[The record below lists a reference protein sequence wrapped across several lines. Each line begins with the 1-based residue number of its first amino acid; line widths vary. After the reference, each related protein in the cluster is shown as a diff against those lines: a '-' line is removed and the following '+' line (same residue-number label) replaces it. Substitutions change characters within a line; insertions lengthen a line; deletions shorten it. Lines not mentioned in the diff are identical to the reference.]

1 MVSIQ
6 QSRRQLLQGFGG
18 LALCSLSPMTAHAT
32 ILEVQAPKGR
42 KVQISQFL
50 PGQAPKASIAF
61 FHGNFSSPEKYRR
74 LIDPW
79 VAAGFAVLA
88 PLHVDST
95 DHPEHTAYD
104 RAGVWRTRVEDAAL
118 VCDLAAVSGGGRFI
132 SAGHSYGAL
141 AALALAGVA
150 AQKPDGWT
158 ASLEDKR
165 VSVVAA
171 FSPPGL
177 FPGVVDQA
185 GFAALAAPAMVQTGT
200 KDILPGFIDDYHAH
214 LAAFDLAK
222 TSPRYAL
229 VLDGVDHYFGGGICR
244 PELPGPV
251 QQAGLDTAITISID
265 LFQAFA
271 LQNPAARQRLD
282 AQIGAIPTG
291 ELRKA

>member
-1 MVSIQ
+1 M
-6 QSRRQLLQGFGG
+6 LQNFAG
-18 LALCSLSPMTAHAT
+18 LALCGLSPVRAHAT
-32 ILEVQAPKGR
+32 ILDVQAPKGR

-50 PGQAPKASIAF
+50 PSQASKASIAF

-79 VAAGFAVLA
+79 VAAGFAVFA

-95 DHPEHTAYD
+95 DHPDHAAYD
-104 RAGVWRTRVEDAAL
+104 RAGIWRARVEDAAL
-118 VCDLAAVSGGGRFI
+118 VADLAATHGGGRFI

-141 AALALAGVA
+141 AALTLAGVT

-177 FPGVVDQA
+177 FPGLVDKA
-185 GFAALAAPAMVQTGT
+185 GFAALDTPALVQTGT
-200 KDILPGFIDDYHAH
+200 KDVLPGFIDDYHAH
-214 LAAFDLAK
+214 LAAFELAK

-251 QQAGLDTAITISID
+251 QQLGLDAAITISLD

-271 LQNPAARQRLD
+271 LKDMAALGRLD
-282 AQIGAIPTG
+282 AQIGSGAMG
-291 ELRKA
+291 ELTKA

>member
-1 MVSIQ
+1 MVNRQ
-6 QSRRQLLQGFGG
+6 HSRRQVLQNFGG
-18 LALCSLSPMTAHAT
+18 LALCSLSPMTAQAT
-32 ILEVQAPKGR
+32 ILDVQAPKGR

-50 PGQAPKASIAF
+50 PSQAPKAAIAF
-61 FHGNFSSPEKYRR
+61 FHGNFSSPDKYRR

-95 DHPEHTAYD
+95 DHPDHAAFD
-104 RAGVWRTRVEDAAL
+104 RPSVWRTRVEDAAI
-118 VCDLAAVSGGGRFI
+118 VCDLAAALGGGRFI

-150 AQKPDGWT
+150 AQKPEGRT
-158 ASLEDKR
+158 TSLEDKR

-177 FPGVVDQA
+177 FPGLVDQA
-185 GFAALAAPAMVQTGT
+185 GFAALATPALVQTGT

-214 LAAFDLAK
+214 LAAFELAK

-251 QQAGLDTAITISID
+251 QQTGLDVAITISLD
-265 LFQAFA
+265 LFHAFA
-271 LQNPAARQRLD
+271 LQDPAARLRLD
-282 AQIGAIPTG
+282 GQIGSAPAG